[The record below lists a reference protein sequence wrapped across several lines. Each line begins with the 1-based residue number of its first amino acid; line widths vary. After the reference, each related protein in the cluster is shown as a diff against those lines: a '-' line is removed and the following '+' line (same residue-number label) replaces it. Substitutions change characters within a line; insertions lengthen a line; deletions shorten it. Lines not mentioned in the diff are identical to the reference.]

1 MSELDSELK
10 RKSHIDF
17 IVVYWIRWSSYKAR
31 NVGERIRVVM
41 KKRIAD
47 IATIIVGAFLFA
59 LAVNL
64 FVIPNE
70 FGEGGVTGVTIIL
83 YYLFQWSP
91 SIVNIIINGLLLI
104 VGYKFLDRQTTVYT
118 ILAVAF
124 NSLFLHLTEGW
135 TIASHELTIN
145 AVFAGVLVGTG
156 IGLIVRVGGT
166 TAGTVI
172 LARIANKFL
181 DWNISYALLFFDLIV
196 AFSSYFIIGPEKLML
211 TIVALYVGTKVMDFI
226 IEGLNPKKAIMIISE
241 KQNDIAEMV
250 ITQMDRGVTVLSGHG
265 YYTKNPKEV
274 LYIVISKQEVSTLK
288 KIVKSI
294 DQSAFLTIHDVRDVF
309 GEGFLDIS
317 K

>member
-1 MSELDSELK
+1 
-10 RKSHIDF
+10 
-17 IVVYWIRWSSYKAR
+17 
-31 NVGERIRVVM
+31 M
-41 KKRIAD
+41 KKSMAD
-47 IATIIVGAFLFA
+47 IVFIIVGAFLFA

-64 FVIPNE
+64 YVIPNE

-91 SIVNIIINGLLLI
+91 SIVNLVINGLLLI
-104 VGYKFLDRQTTVYT
+104 VGYKFLDKRTTLYT
-118 ILAVAF
+118 IIAVAF
-124 NSLFLHLTEGW
+124 NSLFLHLTVNW
-135 TIASHELTIN
+135 RIDSHEPTIN
-145 AVFAGVLVGTG
+145 AIFAGVMIGVG

-172 LARIANKFL
+172 LARIANKYL

-211 TIVALYVGTKVMDFI
+211 TIVILYVGTKVMDFM
-226 IEGLNPKKAIMIISE
+226 IEGLNPKKAVMIISE
-241 KQNDIAEMV
+241 HQDKIAEMV
-250 ITQMDRGVTVLSGHG
+250 ITKMDRGVTVLSGHG

-274 LYIVISKQEVSTLK
+274 LYIVISKQEVSALK
-288 KIVKSI
+288 KIVKAI
-294 DQSAFLTIHDVRDVF
+294 DTTAFITIHDVRDVF

>member
-1 MSELDSELK
+1 
-10 RKSHIDF
+10 
-17 IVVYWIRWSSYKAR
+17 
-31 NVGERIRVVM
+31 M

-47 IATIIVGAFLFA
+47 IAFIILGAFFFA

-91 SIVNIIINGLLLI
+91 SIVNLVINGLLLI
-104 VGYKFLDRQTTVYT
+104 VGYKFLDKRTTLYT
-118 ILAVAF
+118 VIAVAF
-124 NSLFLHLTEGW
+124 NSLFLHLTANW
-135 TIASHELTIN
+135 RIDSHEPTIN
-145 AVFAGVLVGTG
+145 AVFAGVLVGIG

-172 LARIANKFL
+172 LARIANKYL
-181 DWNISYALLFFDLIV
+181 DWNISYGLLFFDLIV

-211 TIVALYVGTKVMDFI
+211 TIVILYVGTKVMDFM
-226 IEGLNPKKAIMIISE
+226 IEGLNPKKAVMIISE
-241 KQNDIAEMV
+241 QQNKIAEMV

-274 LYIVISKQEVSTLK
+274 LYIVISKQEVSALK
-288 KIVKSI
+288 KIVKAI
-294 DQSAFLTIHDVRDVF
+294 DTAAFITIHDVRDVF

>member
-1 MSELDSELK
+1 
-10 RKSHIDF
+10 
-17 IVVYWIRWSSYKAR
+17 
-31 NVGERIRVVM
+31 M
-41 KKRIAD
+41 KKYIAD
-47 IATIIVGAFLFA
+47 IAVLIVGAFLFA

-64 FVIPNE
+64 FIIPND

-91 SIVNIIINGLLLI
+91 SLVNIVINGVLLI
-104 VGYKFLDRQTTVYT
+104 VGYKFLDRRTTIYT
-118 ILAVAF
+118 IIAVAF
-124 NSLFLHLTEGW
+124 NSLFLHLTESW
-135 TIASHELTIN
+135 RIDSHEPTIN
-145 AVFAGVLVGTG
+145 AVFAGVIVGVG

-172 LARIANKFL
+172 LARIANKYL

-196 AFSSYFIIGPEKLML
+196 AFSSYFIIGAEKLML
-211 TIVALYVGTKVMDFI
+211 TIVILYVGTKVMDFM
-226 IEGLNPKKAIMIISE
+226 IEGLNPKKAVTIISE

-250 ITQMDRGVTVLSGHG
+250 ITEMDRGVTVLSGHG

-288 KIVKSI
+288 KIVRSI
-294 DQSAFLTIHDVRDVF
+294 DPYAFLTIHDVRDVF